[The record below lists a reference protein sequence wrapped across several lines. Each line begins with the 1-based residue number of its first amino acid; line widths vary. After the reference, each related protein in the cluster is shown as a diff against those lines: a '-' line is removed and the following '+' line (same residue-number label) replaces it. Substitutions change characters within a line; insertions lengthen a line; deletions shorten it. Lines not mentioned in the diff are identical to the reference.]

1 MVFVNANP
9 FHVCKFELLVENNGI
24 FIIYYYTKSNHF
36 CNIHLISVEWVAGSA
51 SPFASWVSRALE
63 NHTDELQ
70 GTGFSE
76 RTTYWRSREQTPSTV
91 TALGPKE
98 QVYSGKY
105 VWWLLGLGG
114 GTDWQLKL
122 AQWMGK
128 RDKGINA
135 LASAAAH
142 WPLASPLTGQTQL
155 EYRVMGKYW
164 GQGEKWRTA
173 SMLETYSIEAG
184 IV

>member
-36 CNIHLISVEWVAGSA
+36 CNIHLINVEWVASST

-76 RTTYWRSREQTPSTV
+76 RTTY
-91 TALGPKE
+91 
-98 QVYSGKY
+98 
-105 VWWLLGLGG
+105 
-114 GTDWQLKL
+114 
-122 AQWMGK
+122 
-128 RDKGINA
+128 
-135 LASAAAH
+135 
-142 WPLASPLTGQTQL
+142 
-155 EYRVMGKYW
+155 
-164 GQGEKWRTA
+164 
-173 SMLETYSIEAG
+173 
-184 IV
+184 